1 MTHGFQLDD
10 HGPPAYERY
19 LVPALFEPCA
29 RHLLALAA
37 PGPGERALDVACGTG
52 VVTRRLASLVGPAGA
67 VAGVDVNEKMVD
79 VAASVQAE
87 AVAPIAWRAA
97 DAAALPFDDGV
108 FDLVCC
114 QQGLQFFPDPGAALA
129 EAHRVLVR
137 GGRVAL
143 AVWRVIEHNPAF
155 AAFARTLEQHVGAE
169 VAALMRAPFGGP
181 GRAQLDRLLAQASFA
196 SVRIRIAEIG
206 ARFPSPREFLH
217 RQVVGSPLATP
228 IAALEPHRLAA
239 LADDVERA
247 LHPYSEG
254 DGIVLPM
261 QTFLVAARRR

>member
-79 VAASVQAE
+79 VAESVQAE

-143 AVWRVIEHNPAF
+143 AVWRLIEHNPAF